1 MAKLDK
7 VMVGG
12 VAARLEALA
21 ALSRKAERHLR
32 SSPDCMYQD
41 VDSVVVRDT
50 PASRRAVVRMKREL
64 NRLYGK
70 FGVSRGGNT

>member
-32 SSPDCMYQD
+32 SSPDCNVPGRRLGGRERHAGVQEGGGQD
-41 VDSVVVRDT
+41 EEGAEPAVRKI
-50 PASRRAVVRMKREL
+50 RRE
-64 NRLYGK
+64 
-70 FGVSRGGNT
+70 

>member
-1 MAKLDK
+1 
-7 VMVGG
+7 
-12 VAARLEALA
+12 
-21 ALSRKAERHLR
+21 
-32 SSPDCMYQD
+32 MYQD